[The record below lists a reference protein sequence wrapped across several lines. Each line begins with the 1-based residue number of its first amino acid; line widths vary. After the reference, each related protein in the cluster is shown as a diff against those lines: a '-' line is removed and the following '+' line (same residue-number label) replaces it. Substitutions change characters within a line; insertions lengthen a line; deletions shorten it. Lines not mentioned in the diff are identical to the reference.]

1 MQFKLKRTD
10 KGHHGKIHGM
20 QLNETG
26 ELLFTAA
33 QDGQLLLWNAHTGNE
48 IGGKGGGMVVRKREE
63 CIHRVHL
70 VYLS

>member
-48 IGGKGGGMVVRKREE
+48 IGGKGGNGG
-63 CIHRVHL
+63 
-70 VYLS
+70 